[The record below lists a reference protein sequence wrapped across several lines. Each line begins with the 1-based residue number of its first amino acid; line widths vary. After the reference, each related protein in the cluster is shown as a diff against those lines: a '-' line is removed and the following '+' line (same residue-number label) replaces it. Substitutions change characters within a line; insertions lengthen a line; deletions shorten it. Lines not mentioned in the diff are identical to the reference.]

1 MWFTDSLTCPIP
13 LSCYSEASKML
24 SLIPTDRTPNVAH
37 GASRPLRDAAHLPGN
52 DGKPAAALARR
63 HARLD
68 GSIQRE
74 DIGLKRDPFDQRGDV
89 HNLLRAGRNHP
100 HRATHLLDRRH
111 ARIHLER
118 RRVGKLGSL
127 ANVIRIALDQQDRL
141 PHARG
146 GFFQRPPIR
155 VNASGFPTI
164 GIAPAL
170 ARDLLATEHR
180 ARRERVAR
188 LALIERAIAADPSSG
203 VLRVLRLVDLGRV
216 DPVAECLG
224 RGVTVGYLRGIG
236 ECETRKYQTRSDTGG
251 RDHKS
256 AARFLHANSHRL
268 EKLIVDKPR
277 NFRVSV
283 VKMKALR
290 NLRHLILDKTL
301 P

>member
-1 MWFTDSLTCPIP
+1 MSFAAPAPRCARLRTSPATTANPQPCSLAGT
-13 LSCYSEASKML
+13 
-24 SLIPTDRTPNVAH
+24 R
-37 GASRPLRDAAHLPGN
+37 
-52 DGKPAAALARR
+52 
-63 HARLD
+63 RLD

-74 DIGLKRDPFDQRGDV
+74 DIGLKRDPFDQRGEV

-111 ARIHLER
+111 ARIHRER

-127 ANVIRIALDQQDRL
+127 ANVIRIALDQQDQL
-141 PHARG
+141 AHARG

-155 VNASGFPTI
+155 VNASCFPTI

-170 ARDLLATEHR
+170 ARDLLAPEHR

-188 LALIERAIAADPSSG
+188 LALIERAIAADLSSS

-216 DPVAECLG
+216 GPVAECLG

-236 ECETRKYQTRSDTGG
+236 ECETRKYQSRSDTGG

-256 AARFLHANSHRL
+256 AAKFLHANSHRL

-277 NFRVSV
+277 NFWVSV
-283 VKMKALR
+283 VEMKALR
-290 NLRHLILDKTL
+290 NLRHLILEKTL